1 LVLDQIKE
9 HFAYHPLGSEIL
21 AQPFVSS
28 NEKMLFMV
36 VDPFKFDYS
45 PAKLQV
51 DSEEAQLYIEK
62 F

>member
-1 LVLDQIKE
+1 
-9 HFAYHPLGSEIL
+9 
-21 AQPFVSS
+21 
-28 NEKMLFMV
+28 MLFMV